1 MKWEVNMTGE
11 KGYAIIKKKNA
22 WLIQK
27 NVALF

>member
-11 KGYAIIKKKNA
+11 KGYAIIKKNA

>member
-11 KGYAIIKKKNA
+11 KGYAIIKNA
-22 WLIQK
+22 LLIQK